1 MPVFYIDSMDIDPG
15 EFLDNCG
22 RGEREELIDLLVKD
36 GYVLLPEGN
45 LIGSQLENEHID
57 QCIVLGKKFYAMS
70 DEDLKTIESIYNKYK

>member
-45 LIGSQLENEHID
+45 LIGSQLENEHMEVVKLLIP
-57 QCIVLGKKFYAMS
+57 VS
-70 DEDLKTIESIYNKYK
+70 DPEVVKEIEQDEYFQEMR

>member
-1 MPVFYIDSMDIDPG
+1 MPVFYIDSLDIDPG

-45 LIGSQLENEHID
+45 LIGSQLENEHMD
-57 QCIVLGKKFYAMS
+57 QCVVLGKKFYAMS
-70 DEDLKTIESIYNKYK
+70 DEDLKTIESIYTKYK

>member
-1 MPVFYIDSMDIDPG
+1 MPVFYIDSMDIDPE

>member
-45 LIGSQLENEHID
+45 LIGSQLENEHMD
-57 QCIVLGKKFYAMS
+57 QCIVLGKKLYAMS